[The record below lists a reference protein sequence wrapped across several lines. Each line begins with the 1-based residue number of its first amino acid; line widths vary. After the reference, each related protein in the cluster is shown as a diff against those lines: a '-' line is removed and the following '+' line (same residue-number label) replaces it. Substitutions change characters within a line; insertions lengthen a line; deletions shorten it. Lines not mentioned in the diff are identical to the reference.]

1 MFITMPIKSF
11 KLDGNKVLVNESVIE
26 YENISDDT
34 REILE
39 SLISKG
45 AYGSALLT
53 LNMFYNVKSIN
64 ESDYTQEDY
73 TKYLKECNKLMEECV
88 SETEA
93 HNFRPLVNLN
103 GLEIMENENYIAR
116 GKGNKLLIED
126 FRNQKLLKEDSY
138 EDQFFQDIENALI
151 DAGFDVDRFSD
162 MGVLTKNLGWYVS
175 NSEGEVQLQCNGTYL
190 DESVKLNEEMSP
202 WMKYQTQAEQ
212 LFDNAKAEL
221 DEDMFSDFCNMI
233 GTMAKDY
240 EFGYNEDMYESVDAK
255 DKYTGNSHA
264 DEIVFD
270 FSQTER
276 DVNTFTNALN
286 EISRMEFD
294 NEIDKEKYDEC
305 IKKLQSLFKD
315 KDKSIDELNEE
326 CEGTQCSDIAEK
338 KDQEVGSLQKPKKPK
353 KHFVEMFKVPR
364 KHGFKGFRLN
374 ENGYYTRGNYIL
386 INEDGCIK
394 AVNKDKLTENTD
406 IDLLYKT
413 LHLDQDLE
421 KAMVKGVSKVLYI
434 EEDEVKDY
442 CSIEFEEDE
451 DNSDYVRVYFLAEV
465 SYEEGTRVVDEY
477 LDDVISKY
485 DKDAYFEAE
494 TSGRWLAL
502 VRKECLN

>member
-11 KLDGNKVLVNESVIE
+11 ELNGNKIKVNESVIE
-26 YENISDDT
+26 YEDISEDT

-64 ESDYTQEDY
+64 ESDYTQEEY
-73 TKYLKECNKLMEECV
+73 KKYLSECNKLMEECV
-88 SETEA
+88 VETKA

-126 FRNQKLLKEDSY
+126 FRNQKILKEDSY
-138 EDQFFQDIENALI
+138 EEPFFQDIENALTE
-151 DAGFDVDRFSD
+151 AGFEVSRFSD
-162 MGVLTKNLGWYVS
+162 IGVLTKNLGWYVS
-175 NSEGEVQLQCNGTYL
+175 NSEGEVQLQCNGTYIG
-190 DESVKLNEEMSP
+190 ESVKLNEEMSP

-212 LFDNAKAEL
+212 MFDKAKSEM
-221 DEDMFSDFCNMI
+221 DENMFSDFCNMI

-240 EFGYNEDMYESVDAK
+240 EFGYNEEDMYESVDER
-255 DKYTGNSHA
+255 YTGNSKA
-264 DEIVFD
+264 DEVVFD

-276 DVNTFTNALN
+276 DTDTFTKALN
-286 EISRMEFD
+286 EISRMEYD
-294 NEIDKEKYDEC
+294 NEIDKDKYNEC
-305 IKKLQSLFKD
+305 IKKIQDLFTH
-315 KDKSIDELNEE
+315 KDKSIDDLKE

-338 KDQEVGSLQKPKKPK
+338 KDQEVGSLQKPKKLK
-353 KHFVEMFKVPR
+353 KHFTEMFNIPKN
-364 KHGFKGFRLN
+364 HGFKGFRLN
-374 ENGYYTRGNYIL
+374 ENGYYTRGNYVL
-386 INEDGCIK
+386 VNENNSIK
-394 AVNKDKLTENTD
+394 AVNKNKLTENTD

-421 KAMVKGVSKVLYI
+421 EAMVEGVSKILYI

-451 DNSDYVRVYFLAEV
+451 DNNDYVRVYFLAEV

-477 LDDVISKY
+477 LDEVISKY
-485 DKDAYFEAE
+485 DSEAYFEAE
-494 TSGRWLAL
+494 TSGRWCAL